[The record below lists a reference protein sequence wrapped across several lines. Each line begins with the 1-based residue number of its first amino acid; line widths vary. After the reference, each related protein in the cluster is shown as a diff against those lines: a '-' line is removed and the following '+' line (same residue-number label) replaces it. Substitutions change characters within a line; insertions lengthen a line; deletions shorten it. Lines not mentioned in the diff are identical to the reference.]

1 MKRHTIHT
9 SKFSSIL
16 KCYDYLERIANENS
30 SSQQSKLIK
39 KAKTCAI
46 NAISEIV
53 LNCLKGNIPLKN
65 CDFNNLSKYKSLLR
79 KLAKK
84 SSVKLKKK
92 YIIQSGK
99 GFNIIQTLILI
110 GLKFI
115 DSIISKN
122 EFQKN
127 ETCER

>member
-16 KCYDYLERIANENS
+16 NCYDYLELIANENS
-30 SSQQSKLIK
+30 NTQRSKLIK
-39 KAKTCAI
+39 RAKNCVI

-65 CDFNNLSKYKSLLR
+65 CHFNKLSKYKNFLR
-79 KLAKK
+79 KLSKK
-84 SSVKLKKK
+84 SSVKQKKK

-110 GLKFI
+110 GLKYI
-115 DSIISKN
+115 NSILS
-122 EFQKN
+122 
-127 ETCER
+127 